1 MSSRSLL
8 FLTIVVG
15 FVAAEVPP
23 YIQICGIKNPNLDDC
38 IIKSVAGLSKKLGA
52 GIPELNV
59 PATDPMVIGDMALID
74 VENFKAVGS
83 DVTLSGLLTYHI
95 NSLHLD
101 LEKRQVDIDMN
112 LAEAKIDGNYNI
124 SAKILIPINGRGPL
138 TFTTNDVNAKI
149 KLLYNLV
156 EHAGKQYIY
165 FSSMTTHL
173 NVKDYT
179 IKYEPENFDET
190 LRDAFKQAVG
200 HNNREILEMTRPNLE
215 KAISQRCLEISN
227 KICKHFSYDELF
239 PDRE

>member
-1 MSSRSLL
+1 MLNPI
-8 FLTIVVG
+8 TI
-15 FVAAEVPP
+15 FAAP

-74 VENFKAVGS
+74 VENFKAIGS

-138 TFTTNDVNAKI
+138 TFTTS
-149 KLLYNLV
+149 KLKNYTYV
-156 EHAGKQYIY
+156 SSYRYIIFY
-165 FSSMTTHL
+165 
-173 NVKDYT
+173 
-179 IKYEPENFDET
+179 I
-190 LRDAFKQAVG
+190 
-200 HNNREILEMTRPNLE
+200 
-215 KAISQRCLEISN
+215 
-227 KICKHFSYDELF
+227 
-239 PDRE
+239 